1 MNLRLTNLITGA
13 IAGGIG
19 AAVAV
24 AGVLGMGTLGG
35 SAFGVVVAMAL
46 GAAGAWAVL
55 GRIESVVVSRLASLN
70 AIEGPDGKPRPSS
83 SPEWPE
89 VDDIIGSIANR
100 IERLHAVK
108 AEYEELEAIART
120 ITSAPGYRG
129 YSKNAA
135 HASSARQ
142 CVLDLFEDLGRT
154 AAIILETSDTL
165 DDAITQLTRGTGDQD
180 DSISQTTSTVETL
193 SDNIDAIS
201 QNAEAAAV
209 ASERTRQEAL
219 TGLERVHEAID
230 GMERLRLH
238 VDANGRKIRR
248 LGDRSVE
255 IGSIIDLINGI
266 SSRTDMLALNAT
278 IESVKAGEHGRGFA
292 VVAEEI
298 RKLAER
304 TAGATK
310 DIAVI
315 VEAIQADTNESIR
328 ALNEEQT
335 EVDREAKRV
344 SEAGAALERISAVA
358 EESAKLVDGIS
369 RSANDQVVATQEL
382 VLSTQKFADV
392 IHETVI
398 ASNKAHEQVEL
409 LMDHCER
416 FRRIFAGEV
425 PSRSGQGTA
434 SRSNGNLHSRLTAIE
449 PAL

>member
-1 MNLRLTNLITGA
+1 MNLRLSNLITGA

-19 AAVAV
+19 AAVAI
-24 AGVLGMGTLGG
+24 AGVLGLGTLGG
-35 SAFGVVVAMAL
+35 SAFGIAVAMSL

-55 GRIESVVVSRLASLN
+55 GRIETIVVARLATLN
-70 AIEGPDGKPRPSS
+70 AIEGSSGKSLAS
-83 SPEWPE
+83 NSPAWPE
-89 VDDIIGSIANR
+89 VDDILGSIAKR
-100 IERLHAVK
+100 IERLNAVK
-108 AEYEELEAIART
+108 GEYEELESIARS
-120 ITSAPGYRG
+120 ITAGPGYRG
-129 YSKNAA
+129 YSK
-135 HASSARQ
+135 HASGPSTARQ

-219 TGLERVHEAID
+219 SGLERVHEAID

-248 LGDRSVE
+248 LGDRSIE
-255 IGSIIDLINGI
+255 IGTIIDLINGI

-304 TAGATK
+304 TANATK

-328 ALNEEQT
+328 ALSEEQS
-335 EVDREAKRV
+335 EVDREARRV
-344 SEAGAALERISAVA
+344 SEAGAALGRISAVA

-369 RSANDQVVATQEL
+369 RSATDQVMATQEL

-398 ASNKAHEQVEL
+398 ASNKAHEQVEH

-425 PSRSGQGTA
+425 PSRSAHA
-434 SRSNGNLHSRLTAIE
+434 SYSRPNGNLQSRLTAIE